1 VWTVKK
7 VSQESKKASEKTDI
21 VSARAQRAIRP
32 RKHVPAAHV
41 LSTFDDLLDDFN
53 RRFRESIWAPWELEP
68 IEPYVTEF
76 PAREA
81 FADLADAGNK
91 FVVHAEVP
99 GIPKDKVNVTV
110 TKDDVE
116 ISAEA
121 GTEKE
126 EKKKGYVFRE
136 RGYSSFYKRIAF
148 PEEVVPEKAESTLKD
163 GVLEVEVPKKT
174 PTPKPKKHKVAVK

>member
-1 VWTVKK
+1 MSRENKK
-7 VSQESKKASEKTDI
+7 VPGKAEI
-21 VSARAQRAIRP
+21 VRAKGQRAIRP
-32 RKHVPAAHV
+32 RKHLPATHV
-41 LSTFDDLLDDFN
+41 LATFDDLLNDFN
-53 RRFRESIWAPWELEP
+53 RRFRESIWAPWEGEP
-68 IEPYVTEF
+68 MEPYITEF

-81 FADLADAGNK
+81 FADLVDTGNK

-99 GIPKDKVNVTV
+99 GIPKDKINVTV

-136 RGYSSFYKRIAF
+136 RGYSSFYKRIVF
-148 PEEVVPEKAESTLKD
+148 PEEVVPEKAESTVKD
-163 GVLEVEVPKKT
+163 GVLHLDVPKKT
-174 PTPKPKKHKVAVK
+174 PTAEPKKHKVAVK

>member
-1 VWTVKK
+1 MSHK
-7 VSQESKKASEKTDI
+7 SKKAPEKTEI
-21 VSARAQRAIRP
+21 VPVKTQRATRP
-32 RKHVPAAHV
+32 KRHVPATHV
-41 LSTFDDLLDDFN
+41 LATFDDLLDDFN
-53 RRFRESIWAPWELEP
+53 RRFRESIWGPWEYEP
-68 IEPYVTEF
+68 IEPYVTEL

-81 FADLADAGNK
+81 FADLMDAGDK

-99 GIPKDKVNVTV
+99 GIPKNKINVAV

-136 RGYSSFYKRIAF
+136 RGYSSFYKRIVF
-148 PEEVVPEKAESTLKD
+148 PEEVVPEKAESNLKD
-163 GVLEVEVPKKT
+163 GVLEVDLPKKT
-174 PTPKPKKHKVAVK
+174 PTPEPKKHKVTVK

>member
-1 VWTVKK
+1 MRKT
-7 VSQESKKASEKTDI
+7 SPESKKAPEKTEI
-21 VSARAQRAIRP
+21 VPARAQRAIKP
-32 RKHVPAAHV
+32 RKHVPATHV
-41 LSTFDDLLDDFN
+41 LATFDNLLDDFN
-53 RRFRESIWAPWELEP
+53 RRFRESIWAPWEWEP
-68 IEPYVTEF
+68 IEPYITEF

-81 FADLADAGNK
+81 FADLVDAGNK

-99 GIPKDKVNVTV
+99 GIPKDKINVTV

-136 RGYSSFYKRIAF
+136 RGYSSFYKRIVF
-148 PEEVVPEKAESTLKD
+148 PEEVVPEKTESIVKD
-163 GVLEVEVPKKT
+163 GVLEVDVPKKT
-174 PTPKPKKHKVAVK
+174 PTPEPKKHKVAVK

>member
-1 VWTVKK
+1 MSHKNK
-7 VSQESKKASEKTDI
+7 RASKSTEM
-21 VSARAQRAIRP
+21 VPVRAQKAIRP
-32 RKHVPAAHV
+32 RKHVPTTHV
-41 LSTFDDLLDDFN
+41 LATFDDLLDEFN

-68 IEPYVTEF
+68 IEPYITEL

-81 FADLADAGNK
+81 FADLIDAGNK

-99 GIPKDKVNVTV
+99 GIPKDKINVAV

-136 RGYSSFYKRIAF
+136 RGYSSFYKRIVF
-148 PEEVVPEKAESTLKD
+148 PEEVVPEKAESTVKD
-163 GVLEVEVPKKT
+163 GVLEIDVPKKT
-174 PTPKPKKHKVAVK
+174 PTPEPKKHKVAVK